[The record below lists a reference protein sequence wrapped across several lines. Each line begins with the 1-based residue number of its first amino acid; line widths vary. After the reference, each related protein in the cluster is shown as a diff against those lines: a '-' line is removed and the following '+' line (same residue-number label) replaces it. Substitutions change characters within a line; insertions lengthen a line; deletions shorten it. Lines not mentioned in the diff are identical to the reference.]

1 MEYAV
6 GRLYISRYFN
16 SSSKKEAI
24 EMINNLLFEFKAILS
39 ESNWIDS
46 VSKMH
51 AMEKVKKIKI
61 QIKFSIKFLRLIQWT
76 LK

>member
-1 MEYAV
+1 
-6 GRLYISRYFN
+6 
-16 SSSKKEAI
+16 
-24 EMINNLLFEFKAILS
+24 MINNLLFEFKAILS
-39 ESNWIDS
+39 ESNWIDP